1 MKANGL
7 ELKTIKS
14 KAKPLDLFLPDEKTV
29 NEKIKEFFDVNED
42 AQVAAWMDHQVLFG
56 RWNGSSFSFY
66 QDKETIEAKYV
77 KRIRIFNQNKEL
89 MLYRCKEGLRGRSRT
104 DGEGED
110 ADIIIA
116 HQLLFG
122 THIEFLE
129 SNGYIKLTEEQVA
142 PIILPIDHID
152 KDAERVFVVTHN
164 YIGKNSLFQATYI
177 DCRFVGFSFHPI
189 KTDGGTS

>member
-14 KAKPLDLFLPDEKTV
+14 KAKPLDFFLPDEKTV
-29 NEKIKEFFDVNED
+29 NEKVKEFFDVKEA

-56 RWNGSSFSFY
+56 RWDGSSFSFY
-66 QDKETIEAKYV
+66 REQEKIEAKYI
-77 KRIRIFNQNKEL
+77 KRMRMFNQNKEL
-89 MLYRCKEGLRGRSRT
+89 MLYRCKEGLRGRYRT

-110 ADIIIA
+110 ADIIIS

-122 THIEFLE
+122 THIKSLE
-129 SNGYIKLTEEQVA
+129 SSGYIKLTEEQVA

-152 KDAERVFVVTHN
+152 ESAERVFVVTHN
-164 YIGKNSLFQATYI
+164 YIEKNSLSQATYI
-177 DCRFVGFSFHPI
+177 DCRFVGFAFQPI
-189 KTDGGTS
+189 RTDGGAL